1 MEEYLNIFILFSNH
15 QINQYMPKHKFILLL
30 FLFLSCGVKAGILH
44 PGFDKQEY
52 IDVLKLSAQFM
63 DSTFKYRPP
72 APEGHSHLRRG
83 KVTGLDN
90 CWDLWKRDDGV
101 VIVSLR
107 GTTRKSISWMENF
120 YAAMVKAEGSIQ
132 IEKDFQFNYKL
143 SENPRAAIHVGW
155 LIGMACL
162 SREILPAIDSSCK
175 AGVRDFIVTGHSQG
189 GALSYL
195 LTSWL
200 MSLKKDGRLPS
211 DMVIKTYCSAAPK
224 PGNLYY
230 AYDFEKMME
239 GGWAFN
245 VINSADWVPEMP
257 VSVQTVNDYNVT
269 NPFMVMDD
277 ALKMTKFKTRVAIKY
292 VYRRMAKPTFK
303 AQRKFEKYLGR
314 MVSGFVVKE
323 LPGYVAPEYVK
334 STYYVRTGQQIV
346 LLATDDYY
354 VRFPDNREN
363 VFIHHMFE
371 PYLYL
376 ADKLK

>member
-1 MEEYLNIFILFSNH
+1 MQKRRSI
-15 QINQYMPKHKFILLL
+15 L
-30 FLFLSCGVKAGILH
+30 FLFFLLTGTLQAAVLK
-44 PGFDKQEY
+44 PGFEKQEY

-63 DSTFKYRPP
+63 DSTFKFRPS
-72 APEGHSHLRRG
+72 APEGYVHVFRG

-90 CWDLWKRDDGV
+90 RWDLWKRQDGV
-101 VIVSLR
+101 IVISLR

-132 IEKDFQFNYKL
+132 IEKNFQFNYKL
-143 SENPRAAIHVGW
+143 ADNPRAAIHVGW
-155 LIGMACL
+155 LIGMASL
-162 SREILPAIDSSCK
+162 SREIMPALDSSFR
-175 AGVRDFIVTGHSQG
+175 AGARDVIVTGHSQG

-195 LTSWL
+195 LTSYL
-200 MSLKKDGRLPS
+200 YHLQKKGQIPEDV
-211 DMVIKTYCSAAPK
+211 VIKTYCSAAPK

-230 AYDFEKMME
+230 AYDFEKLTE

-277 ALKMTKFKTRVAIKY
+277 ALKLTDFKTRVAVKY

-314 MVSGFVVKE
+314 MVSRFIVKE
-323 LPGYVAPEYVK
+323 LPGYQAPEYVK
-334 STYYVRTGQQIV
+334 STYYVRTGQQMV
-346 LLATDDYY
+346 LLATDEYY
-354 VRFPDNREN
+354 SLFPDNREN

-376 ADKLK
+376 AERWPDQ